1 MEDIDGFLE
10 PIEGEN
16 PAGPNLRYEPVY
28 DEIKR
33 AREEE
38 DDNIPQGEWKR
49 ELKVADFP
57 LAEKLATEV
66 LTERSK
72 DLQVAAWLTEA
83 WTREKGFPG
92 LASGLELMRR
102 LMEEFWDHLYPAI
115 DEDGDLE
122 FRAVP
127 LEWVGR
133 YLQES
138 VERVPITESGLGYL
152 AYRDSRTIPSEDEA
166 EGDSSKA
173 QVRKDAIAAD
183 RVPPELFQE
192 GVEGSSKAFYKDV
205 VAQLEEAQEQLSQ
218 LEEFSDEK
226 FGDVSPN
233 LIPLRELLA
242 KIHRLTEQYL
252 SRKLEL
258 DPDPVEMETGVDEGE
273 GSGGGSATESAGAST
288 GTSGGAGG
296 LTEIASPADA
306 AQAVAQ
312 AARFLRRANPADPA
326 PYLMLRGLRWG
337 ELRAGG
343 DGIDPRLLTAPPTSV
358 RTRLKGYTLDAK
370 WDELLDACEE
380 VMATSHGRGWLDLQR
395 YALEAC
401 DGLGSEFDIVA
412 RAITGALRTFLQDL
426 PELPSAT
433 LMDDSPTA
441 NAETRSWLEERI
453 GLGDD
458 DDGSPAPARPAADP
472 DRALE
477 RQVARLRKTK
487 PQQAIQLLMRQASQ
501 EQSARARFLRRSQ
514 AASIMVD
521 CGLEGVAIP
530 ILREMAQQIE
540 RHSLE
545 EWEEGET
552 VAQPLAL
559 LYQCM
564 EKLDGDAGERQE
576 LYLRICRLDPMQA
589 MNFGGG
595 SGGNGDEEL

>member
-1 MEDIDGFLE
+1 MEAIDGFLE

-16 PAGPNLRYEPVY
+16 PAGPNLRYDPVY

-49 ELKVADFP
+49 ELKVADFAE
-57 LAEKLATEV
+57 AEKLATEV
-66 LTERSK
+66 LSERSK

-92 LASGLELMRR
+92 LSSGLELLRR
-102 LMEEFWDHLYPAI
+102 LMEEFWDHVYPEV

-127 LEWVGR
+127 LEWTGR
-133 YLQES
+133 YLQNS
-138 VERVPITESGLGYL
+138 VERVPITEAGLGYL
-152 AYRDSRTIPSEDEA
+152 AYRDSRTIPSEEDA

-173 QVRKDAIAAD
+173 QARRDAIDAE
-183 RVPPELFQE
+183 RVTPEHFQE
-192 GVEGSSKAFYKDV
+192 AVEESSKAFYKETV
-205 VAQLEEAQEQLSQ
+205 SQVEEAQERLSE
-218 LEEFSDEK
+218 LEDYCDEQ
-226 FGDVSPN
+226 FGDVTPN
-233 LIPLRELLA
+233 LIPLRELLTN
-242 KIHRLTEQYL
+242 IHRLTSQYL
-252 SRKLEL
+252 ARKLEL
-258 DPDPVEMETGVDEGE
+258 DPDPVEMETGDEE
-273 GSGGGSATESAGAST
+273 GGAGVATGGSDGAGEVGAAAST
-288 GTSGGAGG
+288 GE
-296 LTEIASPADA
+296 LTEIATSADA
-306 AQAVAQ
+306 GRAVAQ
-312 AARFLRRANPADPA
+312 AARFLRRAEPTDPA

-343 DGIDPRLLTAPPTSV
+343 GGIDPRLLTAPPTSV
-358 RTRLKGYTLDAK
+358 RTRLKSFTLDGK
-370 WDELLDACEE
+370 WEELLDACEE

-401 DGLGSEFDIVA
+401 AGLGSEFDIVA
-412 RAITGALRTFLQDL
+412 EAILGSLRTLLRDL
-426 PELPSAT
+426 PELTSAT

-441 NAETRSWLEERI
+441 NAETRSWLEEKV
-453 GLGDD
+453 GVGDD
-458 DDGSPAPARPAADP
+458 GEVEEAAPRVTTDP

-477 RQVARLRKTK
+477 RQVARLRKK
-487 PQQAIQLLMRQASQ
+487 QPQQAIQLLMRQASQ

-521 CGLEGVAIP
+521 CGLEGVAMP
-530 ILREMAQQIE
+530 ILREMADQIE

-564 EKLDGDAGERQE
+564 EKLDGDAGERQD

-595 SGGNGDEEL
+595 TGGNGNEEL

>member
-1 MEDIDGFLE
+1 MEAIDGFLE

-16 PAGPNLRYEPVY
+16 PAGPNLRYDPVY

-49 ELKVADFP
+49 ELKVADFAK
-57 LAEKLATEV
+57 AEKLATEV
-66 LTERSK
+66 LSERSK

-92 LASGLELMRR
+92 LSSGLELLRR
-102 LMEEFWDHLYPAI
+102 LMEEFWDHVYPEI

-127 LEWVGR
+127 LEWIGR
-133 YLQES
+133 YLQDS
-138 VERVPITESGLGYL
+138 VERVPITEAGLGYL
-152 AYRDSRTIPSEDEA
+152 AYRDSRTIPSEEEA

-173 QVRKDAIAAD
+173 QARRDAIDAD
-183 RVPPELFQE
+183 RVTPELFQE
-192 GVEGSSKAFYKDV
+192 AVEESSKAFYKETV
-205 VAQLEEAQEQLSQ
+205 SQVEEAQERLSE
-218 LEEFSDEK
+218 LEDYCDEQ
-226 FGDVSPN
+226 FGDVTPN
-233 LIPLRELLA
+233 LIPLRELLEN
-242 KIHRLTEQYL
+242 IHRLISQYL
-252 SRKLEL
+252 ARKLEL
-258 DPDPVEMETGVDEGE
+258 DPDPVEMEADEEEGE
-273 GSGGGSATESAGAST
+273 AGAAT
-288 GTSGGAGG
+288 GAGEATGGAGETASAG
-296 LTEIASPADA
+296 ELTEIATSADA
-306 AQAVAQ
+306 GRAVAQ
-312 AARFLRRANPADPA
+312 AARFLRRADPTDPA

-343 DGIDPRLLTAPPTSV
+343 GGIDPRLLTAPPTSV
-358 RTRLKGYTLDAK
+358 RTRLKSFTLDGK
-370 WDELLDACEE
+370 WEELLDACEE

-401 DGLGSEFDIVA
+401 AGLGSEFDIVA
-412 RAITGALRTFLQDL
+412 EGILGSLRTLLRDL
-426 PELPSAT
+426 PELTSAT

-441 NAETRSWLEERI
+441 NAETRSWLEEKV
-453 GLGDD
+453 GVGDD
-458 DDGSPAPARPAADP
+458 GEVEEAAPRVTTDP

-477 RQVARLRKTK
+477 RQVARLRKK
-487 PQQAIQLLMRQASQ
+487 QPQQAIQLLMRQASQ

-521 CGLEGVAIP
+521 CGLEGVAMP
-530 ILREMAQQIE
+530 ILREMADQIE

-564 EKLDGDAGERQE
+564 EKLDGDAGERQD

-595 SGGNGDEEL
+595 SGGNGNEEL